1 MSHIA
6 LEKFERGQM
15 RSDQVPQFRAG
26 DTVRVNF
33 RVREGDRERIQA
45 FEGVCTRRN
54 GGGVGETVT
63 VRKISS
69 GIGVERTFFLHSPLV
84 ESIALKRRG
93 HVRRARLYYL
103 RDRFGKK
110 ARVKGS
116 KKFLTEKQMEAMV
129 SGEEIPEPTPE
140 EIEEL
145 ETAAGED
152 LEEEAVASEASS
164 EPAEEKEEA
173 KKED

>member
-6 LEKFERGQM
+6 LEKFERAQM
-15 RSDQVPQFRAG
+15 RTDVPDFRAG

-54 GGGVGETVT
+54 GGGAGETIT

-84 ESIALKRRG
+84 ESIVLKRRG

-116 KKFLTEKQMEAMV
+116 KKFLTEKQMEALV
-129 SGEEIPEPTPE
+129 SGEEIPEVTPE
-140 EIEEL
+140 ELAEL
-145 ETAAGED
+145 EPILGELGVETATEGE
-152 LEEEAVASEASS
+152 SK
-164 EPAEEKEEA
+164 PAEKNS
-173 KKED
+173 

>member
-1 MSHIA
+1 
-6 LEKFERGQM
+6 
-15 RSDQVPQFRAG
+15 
-26 DTVRVNF
+26 
-33 RVREGDRERIQA
+33 
-45 FEGVCTRRN
+45 
-54 GGGVGETVT
+54 
-63 VRKISS
+63 
-69 GIGVERTFFLHSPLV
+69 
-84 ESIALKRRG
+84 
-93 HVRRARLYYL
+93 LYYL